1 MSIKPESSDR
11 VGGKYMECKIRNIS
25 VNYEIIGQGK
35 PIIMIHGYY
44 PDHRLMAGCMEP
56 IFSKRSGYKRIYIDL
71 PGMGQ
76 TKAAEWITNSDKML
90 DIVIELI
97 ETIIPNTNFLLAG
110 QSYGGYLARGIVY
123 RIGSKVDGL
132 LLLCPCI
139 VADNEKRNT
148 PSHIVLKRDDAL
160 LSQIDSTDV
169 HEFNEMHVVQT
180 ERIWE
185 RYRDEILSGV
195 KVADDKFLSNLQEHG
210 YEFSFDVDNRGKKF
224 TKPTLMILGRQDLS
238 VGYKDA
244 WDILDNYPRA
254 TFAVLDRAGHNLQIE
269 QEDILNCLVI
279 EWLTRIEE
287 C

>member
-1 MSIKPESSDR
+1 
-11 VGGKYMECKIRNIS
+11 MECKIKNIS
-25 VNYEIIGQGK
+25 VNYKIIGQGK

-44 PDHRLMAGCMEP
+44 PDHRLMTGCMEP
-56 IFSKRSGYKRIYIDL
+56 IFSKTSGYKRIYIDL

-76 TKAAEWITNSDKML
+76 TKAGKWITNSDIML
-90 DIVIELI
+90 DIVIEFI

-123 RIGSKVDGL
+123 RMGSKVDGL

-139 VADNEKRNT
+139 VADSKNRNT
-148 PSHIVLKRDDAL
+148 PSHIVLKSDDDL
-160 LSQIDSTDV
+160 LSQIDQVDAS
-169 HEFNEMHVVQT
+169 EFNEMQVVQT
-180 ERIWE
+180 KRIWE

-195 KVADDKFLSNLQEHG
+195 KIADDKFLSTLQEHG
-210 YEFSFDVDNRGKKF
+210 YEFSFAVDNRGKKF
-224 TKPTLMILGRQDLS
+224 IKPTLMILGRQDPT

-254 TFAVLDRAGHNLQIE
+254 TFAVLDSAGHNLQIE
-269 QEDILNCLVI
+269 QEDVFNCLVN

-287 C
+287 A